1 MSAELPSCSLV
12 ERLSPQAES
21 TMRAP
26 YFKKWFAKLPALNLP
41 QRLQTL
47 AALHPAAGLD
57 QVVALIGQIGAT
69 RRRCPNCTCER
80 YYRHGQANGL
90 QRYRCRACGRTY
102 NDLSGTPLARLR
114 LRDKWL
120 DYLASVLDSKS
131 VRVAASEA
139 GLHRNT
145 AFRWRHRF
153 LQGPRQD
160 QPQRLG
166 GIAEV
171 DEMFMLES
179 QKGARKLSRPARRRG
194 GRAGKRG
201 ISRELD
207 CILVA
212 RDRSGQTVDAVVGRG
227 ALTVVQLERHLLPR
241 LDRQVLLVSDA
252 HAAYRSFARKHDIA
266 HEAVNLRAGVR
277 VRRGLAAAIHVQHVN
292 AYHQRFRQ
300 WLSRFRGVAS
310 RYLPN
315 YLGWRRAL
323 DGGRVTTVEQLL
335 RIAIGHIHSQR

>member
-1 MSAELPSCSLV
+1 
-12 ERLSPQAES
+12 
-21 TMRAP
+21 MRAL
-26 YFKKWFAKLPALNLP
+26 YFKKWFARLPALNLP
-41 QRLQTL
+41 QRLQAL

-57 QVVALIGQIGAT
+57 QVIALIGQIGGAM
-69 RRRCPNCTCER
+69 RRCPNCACEP

-114 LRDKWL
+114 LREKWL
-120 DYLASVLDSKS
+120 DYLGTVLDSKS
-131 VRVAASEA
+131 VRAAASDV
-139 GLHRNT
+139 GVHRNT

-153 LQGPRQD
+153 LERPRHA
-160 QPQRLG
+160 QPKCLG
-166 GIAEV
+166 GIAEA

-179 QKGARKLSRPARRRG
+179 QKGARKLDRPARRRG

-227 ALTVVQLERHLLPR
+227 ALTAAQLERHLLPR

-252 HAAYRSFARKHDIA
+252 HGAYRSFARKHGIA
-266 HEAVNLRAGVR
+266 HQAVNLRAGVR
-277 VRRGLAAAIHVQHVN
+277 VRSGVAGVIHVQNVN

-323 DGGRVTTVEQLL
+323 DGGRITT
-335 RIAIGHIHSQR
+335 IAKEDSAFRFRSHDLCGTRARRAPAPEC